1 MWIGYTFRTTQF
13 AAAKQYPT
21 TSSLFFTLGILP
33 SIWKKAVPPICLTF
47 FPKSKTS
54 SVSPIFICLKELV
67 DMWPSNPTW
76 GLYPWPKFHLYAMI
90 RCKIRYFQLALICI
104 HLQEYV
110 KRNLIPLSNI
120 HAITQ
125 ITMSPSKGHRQYIIT
140 RYYGVFRS
148 PKKNLDKPKFHAVR
162 CISAHI
168 PFYPSK
174 YPFFKTGFI
183 RIFGD
188 INPNN

>member
-33 SIWKKAVPPICLTF
+33 SIWKKTVPPHLPHMF
-47 FPKSKTS
+47 FRSPKTS

-76 GLYPWPKFHLYAMI
+76 GLYPWPKFHRYAMI

-104 HLQEYV
+104 HIQEYV

-148 PKKNLDKPKFHAVR
+148 PKK
-162 CISAHI
+162 IW
-168 PFYPSK
+168 
-174 YPFFKTGFI
+174 T
-183 RIFGD
+183 
-188 INPNN
+188 NPNFMLSAA